1 MCGGTQKIQEAFER
15 HKFFWL
21 NTAPS
26 SNLGINGFR
35 PQPPATSPAPA
46 GRAPIGQVGTRP
58 STWERVGPAQVDTS
72 TTTLLPTDNWP
83 FLYLRERA
91 IPALNVHGMA
101 LIAFLS
107 LAILLMIVPARGG
120 DVRQPNRLAWKMVN
134 WQMFFLGAGFML
146 LETKSVVHM
155 ALLFG
160 STWIVNSFVFAA
172 ILLMIL
178 ISNLWVIKARPQ
190 RLAPYYILMIAAL
203 LVGAIVPMNTFLA
216 LPGAAKVLASCA
228 VTFLP
233 IFFAGVVFATAF
245 RDSEQP
251 DVDFGSNIA
260 GIILGG
266 LCEYSSLAVGFT
278 GLLVIAIVFYTLSYV
293 LRPRRHGTL
302 GA

>member
-1 MCGGTQKIQEAFER
+1 MIGGLQ
-15 HKFFWL
+15 
-21 NTAPS
+21 
-26 SNLGINGFR
+26 
-35 PQPPATSPAPA
+35 
-46 GRAPIGQVGTRP
+46 
-58 STWERVGPAQVDTS
+58 
-72 TTTLLPTDNWP
+72 LPTANHQLP
-83 FLYLRERA
+83 T
-91 IPALNVHGMA
+91 
-101 LIAFLS
+101 
-107 LAILLMIVPARGG
+107 
-120 DVRQPNRLAWKMVN
+120 VN

-146 LETKSVVHM
+146 LQTKSVVHM

-172 ILLMIL
+172 MLLMIL
-178 ISNLWVIKARPQ
+178 VSNLWVTKMRPQ
-190 RLAPYYILMIAAL
+190 RLAPYYMLLIAAL

-216 LPGAAKVLASCA
+216 LPGASKVLVSCV

-278 GLLVIAIVFYTLSYV
+278 GLLVIAIVFYALSFV
-293 LRPRRHGTL
+293 LRPRRPVAQL
-302 GA
+302 